1 MVVRNILFF
10 LLLICPLTLTA
21 QDVGKHE
28 LLAEHIFSLLL
39 HNQTDSLYALLAE
52 IIKAQL
58 PREQLEG
65 GLTRVEQM
73 AGPYQRHGEWKHE
86 TSAHGD
92 VWSSTLEFEQGQF
105 SFVVVIDANGCIQGL
120 RIMPNM
126 NKQAVKDIPLP
137 PDAVEVDDTVRTGT
151 EIALP
156 CSVVISGRSTSP
168 PIVVMVHGSGA
179 LDRNETVMAN
189 APFLDLS
196 RQLAEQGISSLRY
209 DKRTAVYPETVSTMD
224 DETILDA
231 LSAIS
236 LARTYSNNV
245 FLLGHSLGAMLA
257 PEIATRTN
265 LQGIIMMAAPARDL
279 SEVID
284 EQLSYLVPADSAE
297 SIKQTTIEQL
307 RQQSPHYLQ
316 PQHQVET
323 AQSLSL
329 PMLIMQG
336 GRDYQVTMRDFDLW
350 RDALKEHPRVLF
362 ADYPALNHLFLPGE
376 GKSSPQEY
384 ATPGT
389 IPAEVTDAIAK
400 FITSQQ

>member
-1 MVVRNILFF
+1 
-10 LLLICPLTLTA
+10 
-21 QDVGKHE
+21 
-28 LLAEHIFSLLL
+28 
-39 HNQTDSLYALLAE
+39 
-52 IIKAQL
+52 
-58 PREQLEG
+58 
-65 GLTRVEQM
+65 
-73 AGPYQRHGEWKHE
+73 
-86 TSAHGD
+86 
-92 VWSSTLEFEQGQF
+92 
-105 SFVVVIDANGCIQGL
+105 
-120 RIMPNM
+120 
-126 NKQAVKDIPLP
+126 
-137 PDAVEVDDTVRTGT
+137 
-151 EIALP
+151 
-156 CSVVISGRSTSP
+156 
-168 PIVVMVHGSGA
+168 
-179 LDRNETVMAN
+179 
-189 APFLDLS
+189 
-196 RQLAEQGISSLRY
+196 
-209 DKRTAVYPETVSTMD
+209 
-224 DETILDA
+224 
-231 LSAIS
+231 
-236 LARTYSNNV
+236 
-245 FLLGHSLGAMLA
+245 MLA

-350 RDALKEHPRVLF
+350 RDALEEHPRVLF